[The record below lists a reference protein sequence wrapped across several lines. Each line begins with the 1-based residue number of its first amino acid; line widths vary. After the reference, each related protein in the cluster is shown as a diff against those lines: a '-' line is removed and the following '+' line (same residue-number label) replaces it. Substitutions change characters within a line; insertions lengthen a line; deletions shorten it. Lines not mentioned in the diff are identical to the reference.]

1 MFGVVNLMDWLT
13 RLALVTGAA
22 LPATL
27 LWLLLACGGR
37 RIFSRWP
44 MPAQWVTAAALG
56 AAAGVAFGA
65 AIAESFGWRIPF
77 IAVGVIGVIS
87 PWNFPLHL
95 TARSLAPALALGN
108 AVVVKPASDTPVS
121 GGLLLARIF
130 EEAGLPAGVLS
141 VVFLGPGNT
150 TQLIYSLGIGPAFW
164 LTLSLFND
172 LRQRI
177 DHNDIPQPFKGL
189 PVDLFSAGLMAVA
202 LLGLNAMIKP

>member
-1 MFGVVNLMDWLT
+1 MTELLVALLCAALISQYLLRVALPGDPPLERRRVHALGLATTLLVALSGAFSYLVLHFVLQP
-13 RLALVTGAA
+13 LALDALWLFAYVPVAILLSQPLLTVLSRRVPA
-22 LPATL
+22 LPFDG
-27 LWLLLACGGR
+27 LWLPLLA
-37 RIFSRWP
+37 
-44 MPAQWVTAAALG
+44 
-56 AAAGVAFGA
+56 
-65 AIAESFGWRIPF
+65 
-77 IAVGVIGVIS
+77 
-87 PWNFPLHL
+87 N
-95 TARSLAPALALGN
+95 
-108 AVVVKPASDTPVS
+108 
-121 GGLLLARIF
+121 
-130 EEAGLPAGVLS
+130 AGVLS